1 MIRIFFAVPI
11 PENIKATLARFQD
24 EMQNL
29 SSRVKWVRPE
39 GMHLTLK
46 FIGEVEQDRAEQLW
60 TALDDLDF
68 PAPFEVT
75 LDQPG
80 VFPNP
85 RRPRVLW
92 IGLDNTG
99 ELSTVASQVDE
110 RLQQEGEEPESR
122 KFHPHLTLGRVRGK
136 GLPRQAIEDFL
147 NLEVPPQ
154 PMQVD
159 SVVCYKSDLRPGGAV
174 YTALHTI
181 CFDK

>member
-11 PENIKATLARFQD
+11 PEKIKATLARFQD
-24 EMQNL
+24 EMQNI
-29 SSRVKWVRPE
+29 SGRVKWVRPE

-75 LDQPG
+75 LDKPG

-85 RRPRVLW
+85 RRPRILW
-92 IGLDNTG
+92 IGLEHTE
-99 ELSTVASQVDE
+99 ELVTVASQIDE
-110 RLQQEGEEPESR
+110 RLQQEGAEPESR

-136 GLPRQAIEDFL
+136 GLPRPVIEDFL
-147 NLEVPPQ
+147 NLAVPPQ
-154 PMQVD
+154 PMRME
-159 SVVCYKSDLRPGGAV
+159 SVVCYKSDLQPSGAV

-181 CFDK
+181 HLEK